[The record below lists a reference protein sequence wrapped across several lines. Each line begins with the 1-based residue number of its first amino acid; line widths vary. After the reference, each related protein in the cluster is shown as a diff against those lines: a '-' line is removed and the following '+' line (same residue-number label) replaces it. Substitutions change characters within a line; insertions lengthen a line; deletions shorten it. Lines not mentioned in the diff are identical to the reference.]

1 MTSANPNFD
10 LRSITIVPILSKN
23 CVKRF
28 KCGSPGIDSWASDKG
43 YKHHAQDK
51 ARVFCARL
59 TGSDVAASFYALSFS
74 AQETKYLFN
83 QDADRYSD
91 DHAPFIFISF
101 LAVQKP
107 LQCNGIGTLMLMNAL
122 SRSYA
127 VSKNVAVYGVALRP
141 LNERVRKKYESH
153 GFVVREEADN
163 PLMILP
169 IWHLRDLFERRGAEK
184 TP

>member
-1 MTSANPNFD
+1 
-10 LRSITIVPILSKN
+10 
-23 CVKRF
+23 
-28 KCGSPGIDSWASDKG
+28 
-43 YKHHAQDK
+43 
-51 ARVFCARL
+51 
-59 TGSDVAASFYALSFS
+59 
-74 AQETKYLFN
+74 
-83 QDADRYSD
+83 
-91 DHAPFIFISF
+91 
-101 LAVQKP
+101 
-107 LQCNGIGTLMLMNAL
+107 MLMNAL